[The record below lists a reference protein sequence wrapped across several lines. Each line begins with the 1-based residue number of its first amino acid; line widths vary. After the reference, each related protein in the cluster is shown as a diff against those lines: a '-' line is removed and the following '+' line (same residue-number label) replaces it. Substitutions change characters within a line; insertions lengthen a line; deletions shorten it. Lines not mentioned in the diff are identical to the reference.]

1 MQSPTRL
8 ALGALALSAL
18 AFSPAAGQERYDVG
32 GDHVAIFNLAG
43 EITLTG
49 TSGGA
54 VTVAV
59 RRGGADAEQLRVDVG
74 DVGGVQALR
83 VIYPSDR
90 VVYDRGGWGGNTEV
104 RVREDGTW
112 DDREQWRGR
121 GDRVRVSS
129 RGSGLDAHADLSI
142 GVPRGQR
149 VEIFLAVGRISAE
162 NVDGRVLLD
171 THAGGV
177 VARSMSGFL
186 SVDTGSGSVEV
197 LGMQGDLEVDTG
209 SGSVRVADVSGSEI
223 GVDTGSG
230 GVEATGLTASRIE
243 IDTGSGGIDLLRSA
257 ARDVRLD
264 TGSGSVEAELSGEV
278 ENVEVDTGSG
288 SVTLRLP
295 ESLSATVAIETGSG
309 GIEVDFPIAIT
320 RRSRDELR
328 GQIGDGAGRIV
339 VDTGSGSIRLLRL

>member
-1 MQSPTRL
+1 MQSSTRL
-8 ALGALALSAL
+8 TLGALALSAL
-18 AFSPAAGQERYDVG
+18 ALSPAAAQERFNVG
-32 GDHVAIFNLAG
+32 GDHVAVYNLAG

-54 VTVAV
+54 VTVEV
-59 RRGGADAEQLRVDVG
+59 RRGGADAEQLRVAVG

-90 VVYDRGGWGGNTEV
+90 VVYDRGRWSGNTEV

-112 DDREQWRGR
+112 DDREQWRSR

-129 RGSGLDAHADLSI
+129 RGSGLDAHADLTI

-149 VEIFLAVGRISAE
+149 VEVFLAVGRITAE
-162 NVDGRVLLD
+162 NVDGRVVLD
-171 THAGGV
+171 THSGAV
-177 VARSMSGFL
+177 LARSMSGFL
-186 SVDTGSGSVEV
+186 IVDTGSGSVEV
-197 LGMQGDLEVDTG
+197 AGMQGDLEVDTG
-209 SGSVRVADVSGSEI
+209 SGSVRVSDVRAREV

-230 GVEATGLTASRIE
+230 SVAATGVTAEVIE
-243 IDTGSGGIDLLRSA
+243 IDTGSGGIDLLRSS

-264 TGSGSVEAELSGEV
+264 TGSGSVEAELSGV
-278 ENVEVDTGSG
+278 VDNLEVDTGSG

-295 ESLSATVAIETGSG
+295 ESLSATLAIETGSG
-309 GIEVDFPIAIT
+309 GIEVDFPVSIT

-328 GQIGDGAGRIV
+328 GQIGDGGGRIV